1 MAIAEE
7 IKGIAEKVISENGT
21 EPGNYVDWEED
32 YNITLKEFDEAL
44 KLFIKKDISGYILTK
59 EE

>member
-44 KLFIKKDISGYILTK
+44 KLFRKEVLKDLIKEK
-59 EE
+59 